1 MYTFYICRTL
11 NVMMYVYALK
21 DCELERVLNITYNS
35 FAISVMLSF
44 NRMFLFFFI
53 DQQSLLFSDVQQCLK

>member
-1 MYTFYICRTL
+1 
-11 NVMMYVYALK
+11 MYVYALK